1 MGKYCV
7 NCGKELHTG
16 ARFCAKCGAAVLDV
30 PVNATPMAQPK
41 SVPQPQPI
49 AEAQPQK
56 SIPPTAMPTQK
67 NAAAPKRNSGRNAL
81 CIVLSVLL
89 VIQIAAVGLYGWP
102 GFMVKRGDGSD
113 PAAGAS
119 DVFENSVP
127 AGLSNI
133 QLTQEDYAVEPW
145 IVNVGPKQ
153 TVAQAEGIA
162 VDFGEFNLL
171 EDGALEIRDMGVK
184 ADGENGYNARC
195 YDLSL
200 GDTTEFPTCVTVT
213 LPYEPTADSAGGP
226 FVQYYNN
233 GAWEMMYSVC
243 DESAGTVTFYTD
255 HFSTFGLFEHTG
267 GYNSG
272 PLSKVH
278 IDPNK
283 LDLLI
288 NNCESDTAAYFAMM
302 RSGSPEDSGL
312 SKAALDALG
321 ATSNIL
327 SGADYSVSFSAKAL
341 ESLTDYKGRAFTNE
355 FSKVL
360 GKLGAGLT
368 ALKIGMSWYR
378 SGEVT
383 QAFTAHKY
391 DIIELGLGSAGAA
404 LGAAPL
410 TVAASGVWLMGM
422 ADETITDIYNR
433 GYDSPAEHA
442 YQDFT
447 WNYVAYSAILRG
459 FCCRLPNEM
468 PARALL
474 DEEMSDAVIV
484 NDAKVWAMLIQREYK
499 KCGGDPQKTY
509 AAIDKLL
516 DDYANTFWRLKPK
529 VRKMIAEDIHR
540 ADAWREPTAQ
550 ERTKLTEEL
559 KAVLRYR
566 LRKLFACVY
575 ERCIINAKKQLLRDI
590 QVLEKQ
596 MNAVTTV
603 KVYGRDEKGNEIPL
617 SETEYRDYTA
627 AFASSTTEHPTI
639 WSWLPGSA
647 EDSVFQC
654 TLYNYLSLG
663 APTCVKFYKTWED
676 QVADNTA
683 FTLPLTYAPGEVKLF
698 IDTELSIDE
707 LVGTY
712 EGTVSSEEGSLSH
725 TFTVR
730 KNGDGIIV
738 DDTMD
743 TVKLQ
748 YDPATGIAGGS
759 KSTSYGEYKLRYTYR
774 FTFARN
780 NGTISMTGTSS
791 AYLDDEYQA
800 SANFN
805 GYKVS

>member
-1 MGKYCV
+1 MGKYCT

-16 ARFCAKCGAAVLDV
+16 ARFCAKCGAAVLDA
-30 PVNATPMAQPK
+30 PVNPAPVVQPK
-41 SVPQPQPI
+41 PATQPQPT
-49 AEAQPQK
+49 AKTQPQK
-56 SIPPTAMPTQK
+56 SAPPAVPPKRK
-67 NAAAPKRNSGRNAL
+67 NAAAPKKNGGRNTL

-89 VIQIAAVGLYGWP
+89 VIQLAAVALYGWP
-102 GFMVKRGDGSD
+102 GFMVKGRDGSD
-113 PAAGAS
+113 PAAETS

-133 QLTQEDYAVEPW
+133 QLTREDYAVEPW
-145 IVNVGPKQ
+145 IVNVGPNQ
-153 TVAQAEGIA
+153 TVAQAEGIG

-184 ADGENGYNARC
+184 ADGENGYSARC

-200 GDTTEFPTCVTVT
+200 GDATEFPTYVTVT

-233 GAWEMMYSVC
+233 GAWEMMYSVR

-272 PLSKVH
+272 PLSKVK

-288 NNCESDTAAYFAMM
+288 NNCESDSAAYFAMM

-312 SKAALDALG
+312 IKAALDAFG

-327 SGADYSVSFSAKAL
+327 SGADYSVSFTEKAL
-341 ESLTDYKGRAFTNE
+341 EKGSAFTNE
-355 FSKVL
+355 FSNAL
-360 GKLGAGLT
+360 GKVGAGLT
-368 ALKIGMSWYR
+368 ALKVGMSWYR
-378 SGEVT
+378 TGEVT
-383 QAFTAHKY
+383 QAFTENKY
-391 DIIELGLGSAGAA
+391 DIIELGLGSAGTA

-422 ADETITDIYNR
+422 ADQTITDIYNQ

-442 YQDFT
+442 YQEFT
-447 WNYVAYSAILRG
+447 WEYVAYSNTLGG
-459 FCCRLPNEM
+459 FCCRLPTKM

-484 NDAKVWAMLIQREYK
+484 NDAKIWARLIEREYK
-499 KCGGDPQKTY
+499 KYRSDPQKMY
-509 AAIDKLL
+509 AAIDKML
-516 DDYANTFWRLKPK
+516 DDYANTFWRLKAN

-540 ADAWREPTAQ
+540 ADAWSEPTAQ
-550 ERTKLTEEL
+550 ERAKLTEEL

-566 LRKLFACVY
+566 LRKLFACVF
-575 ERCIINAKKQLLRDI
+575 ERCILDAKQQLLWDI
-590 QVLEKQ
+590 LALEKQ

-603 KVYGRDEKGNEIPL
+603 KVCGRDEKGNEIPL
-617 SETEYRDYTA
+617 SETEYRGYTA
-627 AFASSTTEHPTI
+627 AFAPSATERPTI
-639 WSWLPGSA
+639 WIWLPGSA

-683 FTLPLTYAPGEVKLF
+683 FALPLTYAPGEVKLF
-698 IDTELSIDE
+698 VDTELSIDE

-730 KNGDGIIV
+730 KNGDGIMI

-748 YDPATGIAGGS
+748 YDPATGIARGS
-759 KSTSYGEYKLRYTYR
+759 MSTSYGEYKLRYTYR

-780 NGTISMTGTSS
+780 NGTIFMTGTSS
-791 AYLDDEYQA
+791 AYLDDEYQ
-800 SANFN
+800 STANFN
-805 GYKVS
+805 CYKVS

>member
-1 MGKYCV
+1 MGNYCT

-16 ARFCAKCGAAVLDV
+16 ACFCAKCGAAVLDAPAKPV
-30 PVNATPMAQPK
+30 PVAQPK
-41 SVPQPQPI
+41 PVPQSRPT

-56 SIPPTAMPTQK
+56 RTPPAATPK
-67 NAAAPKRNSGRNAL
+67 RKSAAAPKRNDGRNTL

-89 VIQIAAVGLYGWP
+89 VIQLAAVALYGWP
-102 GFMVKRGDGSD
+102 GFMVKGRDGSD
-113 PAAGAS
+113 PAAETS

-133 QLTQEDYAVEPW
+133 QLTREDYAVEPW
-145 IVNVGPKQ
+145 IVNVGPNQ
-153 TVAQAEGIA
+153 TVAQAEGIG

-184 ADGENGYNARC
+184 ADGENGYSARC

-200 GDTTEFPTCVTVT
+200 GDATEFPTYVTVT

-233 GAWEMMYSVC
+233 GAWEMMYSVR

-272 PLSKVH
+272 PLSKVK

-288 NNCESDTAAYFAMM
+288 NNCESDSAAYFAMM

-312 SKAALDALG
+312 IKAALDAFG

-327 SGADYSVSFSAKAL
+327 SGADYSVSFTEKAL
-341 ESLTDYKGRAFTNE
+341 EKGSAFTNE
-355 FSKVL
+355 FSNAL
-360 GKLGAGLT
+360 GKVGAGLT
-368 ALKIGMSWYR
+368 ALKVGMSWYR
-378 SGEVT
+378 TGEVT
-383 QAFTAHKY
+383 QAFTENKY
-391 DIIELGLGSAGAA
+391 DIIELGLGSAGTA

-422 ADETITDIYNR
+422 ADQTITDIYNQ

-442 YQDFT
+442 YQEFT
-447 WNYVAYSAILRG
+447 WEYVAYSNTLG
-459 FCCRLPNEM
+459 GLCCRKPTKM

-484 NDAKVWAMLIQREYK
+484 NDAKIWARLIEREYK
-499 KCGGDPQKTY
+499 KYRSDPQKMY
-509 AAIDKLL
+509 AAIDKML
-516 DDYANTFWRLKPK
+516 DDYANTFWRLKAN

-540 ADAWREPTAQ
+540 ADAWSEPTAQ
-550 ERTKLTEEL
+550 ERAKLTEEL

-566 LRKLFACVY
+566 LRKLFACVF
-575 ERCIINAKKQLLRDI
+575 ERCILDAKQQLLRDI
-590 QVLEKQ
+590 LALEKQ

-603 KVYGRDEKGNEIPL
+603 KVCGRDEKGNEIPL
-617 SETEYRDYTA
+617 SETEYRGYTA
-627 AFASSTTEHPTI
+627 AFAPSATERPTI
-639 WSWLPGSA
+639 WIWLPGSA

-683 FTLPLTYAPGEVKLF
+683 FALPLTYAPGEVKLF
-698 IDTELSIDE
+698 VDTELSIDE

-730 KNGDGIIV
+730 KNGDGIMI

-748 YDPATGIAGGS
+748 YDPATGIARGS
-759 KSTSYGEYKLRYTYR
+759 MSTSYGEYKLRYTYR

-780 NGTISMTGTSS
+780 NGTIFMTGTSS
-791 AYLDDEYQA
+791 AYLDDEYQ
-800 SANFN
+800 STANFN
-805 GYKVS
+805 CYKVS

>member
-1 MGKYCV
+1 MGKYCT

-16 ARFCAKCGAAVLDV
+16 ACFCAKCGAAVLDAPAKPV
-30 PVNATPMAQPK
+30 PVAQPK
-41 SVPQPQPI
+41 PVPQSRPT

-56 SIPPTAMPTQK
+56 SAPPAVPPKRK
-67 NAAAPKRNSGRNAL
+67 NAAAPKKNGGRNTL

-89 VIQIAAVGLYGWP
+89 VIQLAAVALYGWP
-102 GFMVKRGDGSD
+102 GFMVKGRDGSD
-113 PAAGAS
+113 PAAETS

-133 QLTQEDYAVEPW
+133 QLTREDYAVEPW
-145 IVNVGPKQ
+145 IVNVGPNQ
-153 TVAQAEGIA
+153 TVAQAEGIG

-184 ADGENGYNARC
+184 ADGENGYSARC

-200 GDTTEFPTCVTVT
+200 GDATEFPTYVTVT

-233 GAWEMMYSVC
+233 GAWEMMYSVR

-272 PLSKVH
+272 PLSKVK

-288 NNCESDTAAYFAMM
+288 NNCESDSAAYFAMM

-312 SKAALDALG
+312 IKAALDAFG

-327 SGADYSVSFSAKAL
+327 SGADYSVSFTEKAL
-341 ESLTDYKGRAFTNE
+341 EKGSAFTNE
-355 FSKVL
+355 FSNAL
-360 GKLGAGLT
+360 GKVGAGLT
-368 ALKIGMSWYR
+368 ALKVGMSWYR
-378 SGEVT
+378 TGEVT
-383 QAFTAHKY
+383 QAFTENKY
-391 DIIELGLGSAGAA
+391 DIIELGLGGAGTA

-422 ADETITDIYNR
+422 ADQTITDIYNQ

-442 YQDFT
+442 YQEFT
-447 WNYVAYSAILRG
+447 WEYVAYSNTLGG
-459 FCCRLPNEM
+459 FCCRLPTKM

-484 NDAKVWAMLIQREYK
+484 NDAKIWARLIEREYK
-499 KCGGDPQKTY
+499 KYRSDPQKMY
-509 AAIDKLL
+509 AAIDKML
-516 DDYANTFWRLKPK
+516 DDYANTFWRLKAN

-540 ADAWREPTAQ
+540 ADAWSEPTAQ
-550 ERTKLTEEL
+550 ERAKLTEEL

-566 LRKLFACVY
+566 LRKLFACVF
-575 ERCIINAKKQLLRDI
+575 ERCILDAKQQLLWDI
-590 QVLEKQ
+590 LALEKQ

-603 KVYGRDEKGNEIPL
+603 KVCGRDEKGNEIPL
-617 SETEYRDYTA
+617 SETEYRGYTA
-627 AFASSTTEHPTI
+627 AFAPSATERPTI
-639 WSWLPGSA
+639 WIWLPGSA

-683 FTLPLTYAPGEVKLF
+683 FALPLTYAPGEVKLF
-698 IDTELSIDE
+698 VDTELSIDE

-730 KNGDGIIV
+730 KNGDGIMI

-748 YDPATGIAGGS
+748 YDPATGIARGS
-759 KSTSYGEYKLRYTYR
+759 MSTSYGEYKLRYTYR

-780 NGTISMTGTSS
+780 NGTIFMTGTSS
-791 AYLDDEYQA
+791 AYLDDEYQ
-800 SANFN
+800 STANFN
-805 GYKVS
+805 CYKVS

>member
-1 MGKYCV
+1 MGKYCT

-16 ARFCAKCGAAVLDV
+16 ARFCAKCGAAVLDA
-30 PVNATPMAQPK
+30 PVNPAPVVQPK
-41 SVPQPQPI
+41 PATQPQPT
-49 AEAQPQK
+49 AKTQPQK
-56 SIPPTAMPTQK
+56 SAPPAVPPKRK
-67 NAAAPKRNSGRNAL
+67 NAAAPKKNGGRNTL

-89 VIQIAAVGLYGWP
+89 VIQLAAVALYGWP
-102 GFMVKRGDGSD
+102 GFMVKGRDGSD
-113 PAAGAS
+113 PAAETS

-133 QLTQEDYAVEPW
+133 QLTREDYAVEPW
-145 IVNVGPKQ
+145 IVNVGPNQ
-153 TVAQAEGIA
+153 TVAQAEGIG

-184 ADGENGYNARC
+184 ADGENGYSARC

-200 GDTTEFPTCVTVT
+200 GDATEFPTYVTVT

-233 GAWEMMYSVC
+233 GAWEMMYSVR

-272 PLSKVH
+272 PLSKVK

-288 NNCESDTAAYFAMM
+288 NNCESDSAAYFAMM

-312 SKAALDALG
+312 IKAALDAFG

-327 SGADYSVSFSAKAL
+327 SGADYSVSFTEKAL
-341 ESLTDYKGRAFTNE
+341 EKGSAFTNE
-355 FSKVL
+355 FSNAL
-360 GKLGAGLT
+360 GKVGAGLT
-368 ALKIGMSWYR
+368 ALKVGMSWYR
-378 SGEVT
+378 TGEVT
-383 QAFTAHKY
+383 QAFTENKY
-391 DIIELGLGSAGAA
+391 DIIELGLGSAGTA

-422 ADETITDIYNR
+422 ADQTITDIYNQ

-442 YQDFT
+442 YQEFT
-447 WNYVAYSAILRG
+447 WEYVAYSNTLGG
-459 FCCRLPNEM
+459 FCCRLPTKM

-484 NDAKVWAMLIQREYK
+484 NDAKIWARLIEREYK
-499 KCGGDPQKTY
+499 KYRSDPQKMY
-509 AAIDKLL
+509 AAIDKML
-516 DDYANTFWRLKPK
+516 DDYANTFWRLKAN

-540 ADAWREPTAQ
+540 ADAWSEPTAQ
-550 ERTKLTEEL
+550 ERAKLTEEL

-566 LRKLFACVY
+566 LRKLFACVF
-575 ERCIINAKKQLLRDI
+575 ERCILDAKQQLLRDI
-590 QVLEKQ
+590 LALEKQ

-603 KVYGRDEKGNEIPL
+603 KVCGRDEKGNEIPL
-617 SETEYRDYTA
+617 SETEYRGYTA
-627 AFASSTTEHPTI
+627 AFAPSATERPTI
-639 WSWLPGSA
+639 WIWLPGSA

-683 FTLPLTYAPGEVKLF
+683 FALPLTYAPGEVKLF
-698 IDTELSIDE
+698 VDTELSIDE

-730 KNGDGIIV
+730 KNGDGIMI

-748 YDPATGIAGGS
+748 YDPATGIARGS
-759 KSTSYGEYKLRYTYR
+759 MSTSYGEYKLRYTYR

-780 NGTISMTGTSS
+780 NGTIFMTGTSS
-791 AYLDDEYQA
+791 AYLDDEYQ
-800 SANFN
+800 STANFN
-805 GYKVS
+805 CYKVS

>member
-1 MGKYCV
+1 MGKYCT

-30 PVNATPMAQPK
+30 PVNPTPMAQPK

-391 DIIELGLGSAGAA
+391 DII
-404 LGAAPL
+404 
-410 TVAASGVWLMGM
+410 
-422 ADETITDIYNR
+422 
-433 GYDSPAEHA
+433 
-442 YQDFT
+442 
-447 WNYVAYSAILRG
+447 
-459 FCCRLPNEM
+459 
-468 PARALL
+468 
-474 DEEMSDAVIV
+474 
-484 NDAKVWAMLIQREYK
+484 
-499 KCGGDPQKTY
+499 
-509 AAIDKLL
+509 
-516 DDYANTFWRLKPK
+516 
-529 VRKMIAEDIHR
+529 
-540 ADAWREPTAQ
+540 
-550 ERTKLTEEL
+550 
-559 KAVLRYR
+559 
-566 LRKLFACVY
+566 
-575 ERCIINAKKQLLRDI
+575 
-590 QVLEKQ
+590 
-596 MNAVTTV
+596 
-603 KVYGRDEKGNEIPL
+603 
-617 SETEYRDYTA
+617 
-627 AFASSTTEHPTI
+627 
-639 WSWLPGSA
+639 
-647 EDSVFQC
+647 
-654 TLYNYLSLG
+654 
-663 APTCVKFYKTWED
+663 
-676 QVADNTA
+676 
-683 FTLPLTYAPGEVKLF
+683 
-698 IDTELSIDE
+698 
-707 LVGTY
+707 
-712 EGTVSSEEGSLSH
+712 
-725 TFTVR
+725 
-730 KNGDGIIV
+730 
-738 DDTMD
+738 
-743 TVKLQ
+743 
-748 YDPATGIAGGS
+748 
-759 KSTSYGEYKLRYTYR
+759 
-774 FTFARN
+774 
-780 NGTISMTGTSS
+780 
-791 AYLDDEYQA
+791 
-800 SANFN
+800 
-805 GYKVS
+805 